1 MLRGYRKPCGHLVVS
16 DKFCTFAGRLTEQT
30 VMTIE
35 EVAIELRR
43 LAKQLVAADRKDL
56 LLRAIGV
63 PMLDRQRTGL
73 TADIW

>member
-1 MLRGYRKPCGHLVVS
+1 MVS
-16 DKFCTFAGRLTEQT
+16 DKFCTFAGRLAELTG
-30 VMTIE
+30 MTIE

-43 LAKQLVAADRKDL
+43 LAEQLVAADRKDL